1 MNRYADYAEYSDF
14 ADKSCMV
21 FSERMFFIRGIRAIS
36 EIRVQRVRQNRY
48 IREIATAGI
57 GYNGTHA
64 DRVSYYDTVRQC
76 R

>member
-14 ADKSCMV
+14 ADKSGMV

-36 EIRVQRVRQNRY
+36 EIRVQRVRQDRC
-48 IREIATAGI
+48 IREIAAAGI
-57 GYNGTHA
+57 GYNGMHA
-64 DRVSYYDTVRQC
+64 DRVGYSDAVHQC